1 MQHGNDARGGHVGVA
16 AGSLAI
22 GHVGIADG
30 SVCTSCHIG
39 VADGMPVVLISALPT
54 TCLLCHLGVADG
66 SMPIVGHIGVATAR
80 MKQWCGSSGRHADAF
95 MFRIL
100 LKGGCCIQHMYPCN
114 LLDGR

>member
-30 SVCTSCHIG
+30 SVHIVHIG

-66 SMPIVGHIGVATAR
+66 SMPIVGYIGVATAR
-80 MKQWCGSSGRHADAF
+80 MKQWC
-95 MFRIL
+95 
-100 LKGGCCIQHMYPCN
+100 
-114 LLDGR
+114 